1 VEFGMAIEGIDGTG
15 VRKSEDTCLV
25 AAAAG
30 GATGKKRKRSTCS
43 NRLGEPWV
51 HRAPRPFSGNGNNI
65 SGVPC
70 QHAAPGPVARATV
83 TFALVAALIAAASA
97 CMLASIPP
105 ARAAEGAVASSRSP
119 ASVVINSVSPQVAS
133 PGSTVT
139 VSGTVTNTS
148 HAALSD
154 VSVVLRSSASSLA
167 TRSDLAD
174 YAEGKLDA
182 DTAVGEPVTV
192 TASLAPGGTASW
204 KLSLSV
210 SAIGINQFGVYPL
223 GVQADDGAGSV
234 IGVEHTFLPYW
245 PGASA
250 AGVTHP
256 LRVAWVWPLVN
267 APQQGICTALTSNS
281 LATSVASGG
290 RLNRLLSTGSA
301 YPKADLTWAVDPG
314 LLSSVSTMTR
324 GYRVGAGT
332 DCSGGQQQHASPAA
346 AQWLSGVRATTSSQ
360 PFFTTP
366 YDDVDLAALTHQGL
380 DNDLRTAYSLG
391 RSTAGSLL
399 GRSGTA
405 GAIAWPADG
414 LADSSVLG
422 NLAVNGINTVIL
434 ASSEMPSTGSSFTA
448 DDAVT
453 STPTPT
459 GTTMKVLLADSTLTG
474 VLGSA
479 TSAPGSTFAVSQRFL
494 AETAL
499 IEAENPGVA
508 RSVVIAPP
516 SEWDPSSGLASDL
529 LSETTS
535 TPWLSPDSLSALAAS
550 AGSGNQGSRQAPPDN
565 QISSNELT
573 GTYLQQAG
581 RLDRAV
587 RSLKS
592 ILAQPKQQYLN
603 QLSAGVA
610 ATESSAWRGRGA
622 ARAGGTAMMQR
633 VSGYLSGVDRK
644 VQIINSG
651 RITLVGSSGSLPLS
665 IYNGLPEAIRVRLQA
680 SEPPNSRLRVTGY
693 TPKGL
698 ITVGAGQTET
708 VKVAVKSSAVGN
720 TTMELQL
727 FGQNG
732 RPLPGG
738 PVGLIVQSSQFG
750 TTLLVIIFVAL
761 GILVLTAIA
770 RAIRRGLRDTPP
782 DPPSGPPSGPP
793 DDSPGNA
800 SSEAADGSDEAKR
813 SPAMPSGAD
822 GAATV
827 GGDNDG
833 TETRYPPEAPDDYAR
848 PRDWVRYT

>member
-1 VEFGMAIEGIDGTG
+1 LD
-15 VRKSEDTCLV
+15 RL
-25 AAAAG
+25 AA
-30 GATGKKRKRSTCS
+30 
-43 NRLGEPWV
+43 
-51 HRAPRPFSGNGNNI
+51 RPFSGNGNNI

-70 QHAAPGPVARATV
+70 QRAAPGSPARATV
-83 TFALVAALIAAASA
+83 TLALVAALIAAASA
-97 CMLASIPP
+97 CMLGSMP
-105 ARAAEGAVASSRSP
+105 AAWAAEGTASSSRSP
-119 ASVVINSVSPQVAS
+119 ASVAINSVSPQVAR

-167 TRSDLAD
+167 TRSDLAS
-174 YAEGKLDA
+174 YAQGKLDA
-182 DTAVGEPVTV
+182 DTVVGDPATV
-192 TASLAPGGTASW
+192 TASLAPGATASW

-210 SAIGINQFGVYPL
+210 TAIGISQFGVYPL
-223 GVQADDGAGSV
+223 AVQADDGAGAA

-245 PGASA
+245 PGAAA

-256 LRVAWVWPLVN
+256 LRVAWVWPLVSP
-267 APQQGICTALTSNS
+267 PQQGVCTALTSNS
-281 LATSVASGG
+281 LAPSVASGG
-290 RLNRLLSTGSA
+290 RLNTLLSTGSA

-314 LLSSVSTMTR
+314 LLASVSAMTR
-324 GYRVGAGT
+324 GYQVGAST
-332 DCSGGQQQHASPAA
+332 DCSGGEQQHASTAA
-346 AQWLSGVRATTSSQ
+346 AQWLSGVRATAASQ
-360 PFFTTP
+360 QLFTTP
-366 YDDVDLAALTHQGL
+366 YDDVDVAALTHQGL
-380 DNDLRTAYSLG
+380 DNDLRSAYSLG

-399 GRSGTA
+399 GQSGNA

-422 NLAVNGINTVIL
+422 NLAVNKISTVIL
-434 ASSEMPSTGSSFTA
+434 ASSEMPSTGSSFNP
-448 DDAVT
+448 DAVT

-459 GTTMKVLLADSTLTG
+459 GTTMKVLLADSTLTS

-499 IEAENPGVA
+499 IEAEDPGVA
-508 RSVVIAPP
+508 RSVVVAPP
-516 SEWDPSSGLASDL
+516 REWNPSSSLASDL

-535 TPWLSPDSLSALAAS
+535 TPWLSPDSLSALAGS
-550 AGSGNQGSRQAPPDN
+550 AGSGSQAPPDN
-565 QISSNELT
+565 QISGKELT
-573 GTYLQQAG
+573 GSYLQQAG

-603 QLSAGVA
+603 QLSTGVA
-610 ATESSAWRGRGA
+610 ATESSAWRGHGA
-622 ARAGGTAMMQR
+622 GNADGVAMLQR
-633 VSGYLSGVDRK
+633 VSGYLSGVDHK

-665 IYNGLPEAIRVRLQA
+665 IYNGLKEAIRVRLLA
-680 SEPPNSRLRVTGY
+680 SEPPNSRLTVSGY

-698 ITVGAGQTET
+698 ITIGAGQTET

-732 RPLPGG
+732 RPLPSG
-738 PVGLIVQSSQFG
+738 PVALSVQSSQFG
-750 TTLLVIIFVAL
+750 TTLLIIIFAAL
-761 GILVLTAIA
+761 GVLVLTAIA

-782 DPPSGPPSGPP
+782 DPPSGPPPGTP
-793 DDSPGNA
+793 DDSPRNA
-800 SSEAADGSDEAKR
+800 SSPAAEGSDEAKR

>member
-1 VEFGMAIEGIDGTG
+1 M
-15 VRKSEDTCLV
+15 
-25 AAAAG
+25 
-30 GATGKKRKRSTCS
+30 
-43 NRLGEPWV
+43 
-51 HRAPRPFSGNGNNI
+51 
-65 SGVPC
+65 PC
-70 QHAAPGPVARATV
+70 QRAAPGSPARATV
-83 TFALVAALIAAASA
+83 TLALVAALIAAASA
-97 CMLASIPP
+97 CMLGSMPA
-105 ARAAEGAVASSRSP
+105 ARAAEGTASSSRSP
-119 ASVVINSVSPQVAS
+119 ASVVINSVSPQVAR

-154 VSVVLRSSASSLA
+154 VSVVLRSSASPLA
-167 TRSDLAD
+167 TRSDLAS
-174 YAEGKLDA
+174 YAQGELDA
-182 DTAVGEPVTV
+182 DTVVGDPAAV
-192 TASLAPGGTASW
+192 TASLTPGATASW

-210 SAIGINQFGVYPL
+210 TAIGISQFGVYPL
-223 GVQADDGAGSV
+223 AVQADDGAGAA

-245 PGASA
+245 PGPSA

-256 LRVAWVWPLVN
+256 LRVAWVWPLISP
-267 APQQGICTALTSNS
+267 PQQGVCTALTSNS
-281 LATSVASGG
+281 LAPSVASGG
-290 RLNRLLSTGSA
+290 RLNTLLSTGSA

-314 LLSSVSTMTR
+314 LLASVSAMTR
-324 GYRVGAGT
+324 GYQVGAST
-332 DCSGGQQQHASPAA
+332 DCSGGEQQHASTAA
-346 AQWLSGVRATTSSQ
+346 AQWLSGVRATAASQ
-360 PFFTTP
+360 QLFTTP
-366 YDDVDLAALTHQGL
+366 YDDVDVAALTHQGL
-380 DNDLRTAYSLG
+380 DNDLRSAYSLG

-399 GRSGTA
+399 GQSGNA

-422 NLAVNGINTVIL
+422 NLAVNKIGTVIL
-434 ASSEMPSTGSSFTA
+434 ASSEMPSTGSSFP

-459 GTTMKVLLADSTLTG
+459 GTTMKVLLADSTLTS

-499 IEAENPGVA
+499 IEAEDPGVA
-508 RSVVIAPP
+508 RSVVVAPP
-516 SEWDPSSGLASDL
+516 REWNPSPGLASDL

-535 TPWLSPDSLSALAAS
+535 TPWLSPDSLSALAGS
-550 AGSGNQGSRQAPPDN
+550 AGSGSQASRQAPPDN

-573 GTYLQQAG
+573 GSYLQQAG

-592 ILAQPKQQYLN
+592 ILARPQQQYLN
-603 QLSAGVA
+603 QLSTGVA
-610 ATESSAWRGRGA
+610 ATESSAWRGHGA
-622 ARAGGTAMMQR
+622 ANADGVAMLQR
-633 VSGYLSGVDRK
+633 VSGYLSGVDHA

-665 IYNGLPEAIRVRLQA
+665 IYNGLKEAIRVRLQA
-680 SEPPNSRLRVTGY
+680 SEPPNSRLTVSGY

-698 ITVGAGQTET
+698 ITIGAGQTET

-738 PVGLIVQSSQFG
+738 PVALTVQSSQFG
-750 TTLLVIIFVAL
+750 TTLLIIIFAAL
-761 GILVLTAIA
+761 GVLVLTAIA

-782 DPPSGPPSGPP
+782 DPPSGPPPGTP
-793 DDSPGNA
+793 DDSPRNV
-800 SSEAADGSDEAKR
+800 SSEPAEGSDEAKR
-813 SPAMPSGAD
+813 SPAMPAGAE